1 MTAYNNPGEVF
12 NVAGVPDFI
21 WKSIMETE
29 SKGNAD
35 AIGDNGTSYGLF
47 QLHQGGG
54 QGDGY
59 SPAQLLDPINNSV
72 IAALSMG
79 AVTKQGQAKGLTG
92 YDLLQYVA
100 YNGGWPTHA
109 GRGALNYDP
118 VVKAYEPKLQ
128 ASYATVTG
136 GGGGGSV
143 VTGGTSSMT
152 GVANN
157 LEGNLK
163 KLATVQSGTD
173 ILGAPTR
180 IGIMVVIAGLGLIF
194 VLVGSKMLAGGS
206 ITAIVKEGLKKDE

>member
-1 MTAYNNPGEVF
+1 MAIYNNPGEVF
-12 NVAGVPDFI
+12 TAAGVPDFI
-21 WKSIMETE
+21 WKSIMQTE
-29 SKGNAD
+29 SGGD
-35 AIGDNGTSYGLF
+35 AKAMGDHGTSYGLF

-54 QGDGY
+54 LGDGY
-59 SPAQLLDPINNSV
+59 APSQLLNPIVNSE
-72 IAALSMG
+72 IAARSMG
-79 AVTKQGQAKGLTG
+79 TVTKEGQAKGLTG

-100 YNGGWPTHA
+100 YNGGWPTQA
-109 GRGALNYDP
+109 GVRALSYDP

-128 ASYATVTG
+128 ASYASVG
-136 GGGGGSV
+136 LDGGGGSA
-143 VTGGTSSMT
+143 VTGGASSMT

-180 IGIMVVIAGLGLIF
+180 IGVMVVIAGLGLIF